1 MKNFEYILFDLDGTI
16 TDPGEGITNSVAYS
30 LKSYGIYVEDKSQ
43 LYPFIGPP
51 LYASYMKYYGFSKD
65 RALEAVER
73 YREYYSEKGVFECT
87 LYAGIKELMQKLSSS
102 GKKVIIATSK
112 PEYFA
117 KMILEH
123 FGLTDYIALVSGA
136 TLDSH
141 RVEKA
146 DIIKF
151 AFDALGIT
159 EPEKA
164 VMIGDREFDILGA
177 KANGISS
184 VGVTY
189 GYGSEQELQNA
200 GADFICQGVED
211 IEKLLL

>member
-1 MKNFEYILFDLDGTI
+1 MKKFEYILFDLDGTI

>member
-1 MKNFEYILFDLDGTI
+1 MKNFKYILFDLDGTI